1 MRAYGMW
8 RSRIKEKKE
17 LSDFIKMQKVC
28 VKTMHN
34 RWWICIYS
42 TSVSKRYVQSQ
53 VSYKYLLN
61 VPRQNVPALNVPSL
75 NILFPNHP
83 LSLNVPSLNILIPN
97 HPLSLNVPS
106 LNQKIG
112 ISEACTKAF
121 TQGNS
126 FQRRQHE
133 NSGYKTKS
141 KVQFSN
147 F

>member
-1 MRAYGMW
+1 MRAYCMW

-34 RWWICIYS
+34 RWWISIYS

-61 VPRQNVPALNVPSL
+61 VPRRNVPA
-75 NILFPNHP
+75 
-83 LSLNVPSLNILIPN
+83 LNVPSLNILIPN